1 MHTSNVFMVFQA
13 SVTILR
19 VNFEK
24 ITLESIS
31 AYFLTLGEGLSRNF
45 PKIPQNLR
53 FLPLSESVSIPQR
66 SGVIPLSHRKYQ
78 TKNYRHR
85 ASRNIKNY
93 QNRPNNKKV
102 RADWSKKSFSKTWI
116 LANARFQW
124 KPYVNLA
131 SREKVQVSDGSFRV
145 PKVQKKLIFPKI
157 KFRTQKYTL
166 WANFD
171 ENIKGIEAGF
181 FFSKKN
187 PLRDRPWYAC
197 CAKRHFR
204 WPTVRK

>member
-1 MHTSNVFMVFQA
+1 MVFQA

-24 ITLESIS
+24 ITHFESIS
-31 AYFLTLGEGLSRNF
+31 EYFLTLGEGLSRNF

-78 TKNYRHR
+78 TKKYRHR

-131 SREKVQVSDGSFRV
+131 SGEKVQVSDGSFRV

-181 FFSKKN
+181 FFANKK

-197 CAKRHFR
+197 FKGGTGVLYFLVGVPVGGR
-204 WPTVRK
+204 